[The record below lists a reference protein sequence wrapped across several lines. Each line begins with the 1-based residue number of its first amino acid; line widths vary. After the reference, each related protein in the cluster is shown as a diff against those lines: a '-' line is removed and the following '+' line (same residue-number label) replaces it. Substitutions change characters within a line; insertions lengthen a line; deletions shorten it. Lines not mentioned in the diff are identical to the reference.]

1 MTLVD
6 ADKFE
11 IIKSDGLNAGFELY
25 EGVVL
30 TVGAAVDDQATMAA
44 FVMNHECRG

>member
-1 MTLVD
+1 VRYGFISSPAVDAATRLVD

-11 IIKSDGLNAGFELY
+11 IIESDGLNAGLELY

-30 TVGAAVDDQATMAA
+30 TV
-44 FVMNHECRG
+44 